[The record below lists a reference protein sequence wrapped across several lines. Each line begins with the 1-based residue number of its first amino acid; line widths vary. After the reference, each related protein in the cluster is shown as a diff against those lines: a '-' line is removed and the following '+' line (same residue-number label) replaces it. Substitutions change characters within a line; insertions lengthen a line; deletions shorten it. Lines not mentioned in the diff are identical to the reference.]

1 MAQTFGADKKMDGVA
16 RFASGNFTSDG
27 TAATISLGFRPR
39 FVMAFNKTT
48 ATKMEKIDGMAA
60 TNSVK
65 TVTGGTMTLDTG
77 SLIVIEDGDFV
88 IADAALAASDTVA
101 WVAYG

>member
-27 TAATISLGFRPR
+27 TAATVSLGFRPR
-39 FVMAFNKTT
+39 YVMVFNKTT
-48 ATKMEKIDGMAA
+48 ATKLEKVDGMAA
-60 TNSVK
+60 ANAIQ
-65 TVTGGTMTLDTG
+65 TVTAGTLTLATG
-77 SLIVIEDGDFV
+77 SLIVIEDSDFI

>member
-27 TAATISLGFRPR
+27 TAAYLSLGFRPR
-39 FVMAFNKTT
+39 YIMVFNKTT
-48 ATKMEKIDGMAA
+48 ATKLEKIDGIAA
-60 TNSVK
+60 ASTIQ
-65 TVTGGTMTLDTG
+65 TVTAGTLTLASG
-77 SLIVIEDGDFV
+77 SLLVIDDSGCT

-101 WVAYG
+101 WVAIG